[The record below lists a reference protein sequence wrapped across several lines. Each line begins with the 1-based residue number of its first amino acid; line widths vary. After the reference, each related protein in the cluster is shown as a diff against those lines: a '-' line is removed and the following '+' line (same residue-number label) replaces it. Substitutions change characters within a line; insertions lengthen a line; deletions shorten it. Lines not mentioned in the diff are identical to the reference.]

1 MAMKH
6 WTLTQK
12 LMAAFGAIS
21 LVTLLE
27 AFTVL
32 SSVHTMDAE
41 LERLQGQVLPQT
53 ERVAELR
60 LAVFRASLETRH
72 AMLMRTDA
80 KREAALA
87 DVGKYQK
94 EAQALAEELQRNT
107 STDEGRKR
115 LADVRIKEAAFWAAA
130 GALQPLIRAG
140 NADAALQALED
151 DVIPK
156 RNAFLQAI
164 THQQAWQKEMLAASV
179 AGLLNKGNHTET
191 MVIVVGLLTVLMGLG
206 LSVLVSRHLMRQL
219 GAEPDAAVAAVQAVA
234 RGDLTQ
240 KLQLRPGDT
249 TSVLAAVA
257 HMKVQLTKLVSQ
269 VHQGVDGVATASS
282 QIASG
287 NADLSVRTEQQA
299 SGLQAAAQ
307 SMQDMG
313 SAVRANAE
321 SARQANQM
329 VTETSVAARAGGEVV
344 GQVVATMGEI
354 QASSQRIGDIV
365 STIDGIAFQ
374 TNILALNAAV
384 EAARAGEAGR
394 GFAVVASEV
403 RALAQRSAA
412 AAREVK
418 TLIGAS
424 VDRVEAGH
432 TLVNDAGQRMQE
444 IVARVAKVSD
454 LIAQIT
460 ASSQTQTQDIDRVGS
475 AVQQIDQT
483 TQQNAALVE
492 QSAAAA
498 ESLKQQAAQLTQ
510 AVAVFRV
517 AA

>member
-1 MAMKH
+1 MFISR

-12 LMAAFGAIS
+12 LMAAFGLIS
-21 LVTLLE
+21 VVTLIE

-32 SSVHTMDAE
+32 TSVKGMDKDLA
-41 LERLQGQVLPQT
+41 RLQEQILPQAD
-53 ERVAELR
+53 RVAELR

-87 DVGKYQK
+87 DVAKYQK

-115 LADVRIKEAAFWAAA
+115 LADVRAKEGAFWAAA

-140 NADAALQALED
+140 QADAALQGLEEE
-151 DVIPK
+151 VIPK

-164 THQQAWQKEMLAASV
+164 THQQAWQKELLASSI
-179 AGLLNKGNHTET
+179 AGLLNKGGNTESL
-191 MVIVVGLLTVLMGLG
+191 VIVVGLLTVLLGLG
-206 LSVLVSRHLMRQL
+206 LSMLMSRHLMRQL
-219 GAEPDAAVAAVQAVA
+219 GAEPEAAVAAVQAVA

-240 KLQLRPGDT
+240 TLTLRAGDT

-257 HMKVQLTKLVSQ
+257 DMKVQLTRLVSQ
-269 VHQGVDGVATASS
+269 VHHGVDGVASASG
-282 QIASG
+282 QIAMG

-313 SAVRANAE
+313 GSVRANAE
-321 SARQANQM
+321 SARQANHM
-329 VTETSVAARAGGEVV
+329 VTETAVAARAGGEVV

-403 RALAQRSAA
+403 RALAQRSAG

-424 VDRVEAGH
+424 VDRVDAGH
-432 TLVNDAGQRMQE
+432 KLVTDAGQRMQE
-444 IVARVAKVSD
+444 IVTRVAKVSE

-475 AVQQIDQT
+475 AVMQIDQT

-498 ESLKQQAAQLTQ
+498 ESLKQQAAQLAQ